1 MAALATPEIIIGMA
15 AVTLALMGL
24 GKAFQWL
31 GQGIGAAAPGIE
43 AFFNGIGGIIETVG
57 KSIALVI
64 ETITSSIIKLQNID
78 SAKLI
83 GTAAGIVAVGAALAA
98 FGGGSGIGA
107 LGSAFASFF
116 DEDPVEKFNRFATI
130 DAERLMAVANAI
142 TALGAAFA
150 SFNAAVSNIGD
161 TSSIDGTI
169 DKVIELHDTMSDN
182 SVEQAVNSVAS
193 GIGSIFDS
201 AFEWVESVMPKV
213 EQVST
218 SGGGDASSAGA
229 GGANAVSLAT
239 VNASIQELIKKVD
252 QPTVIKFGTKTIDE
266 FESQINLKK
275 SYSSQT
281 DRGYGAF
288 S

>member
-1 MAALATPEIIIGMA
+1 
-15 AVTLALMGL
+15 
-24 GKAFQWL
+24 
-31 GQGIGAAAPGIE
+31 
-43 AFFNGIGGIIETVG
+43 
-57 KSIALVI
+57 
-64 ETITSSIIKLQNID
+64 
-78 SAKLI
+78 
-83 GTAAGIVAVGAALAA
+83 
-98 FGGGSGIGA
+98 
-107 LGSAFASFF
+107 
-116 DEDPVEKFNRFATI
+116 
-130 DAERLMAVANAI
+130 
-142 TALGAAFA
+142 
-150 SFNAAVSNIGD
+150 
-161 TSSIDGTI
+161 
-169 DKVIELHDTMSDN
+169 
-182 SVEQAVNSVAS
+182 
-193 GIGSIFDS
+193 
-201 AFEWVESVMPKV
+201 MPKV